1 MAHPLVR
8 LADGTVRQVG
18 PLTGTQ
24 VWTIPGRSHR
34 PLPVHSGDGAPPAP
48 EDPEHADDLCAFCP
62 ARYLETTP
70 EKSRLVRR
78 GQEVLVS
85 ERRSAPRLSDDVAD
99 VRRFANLF
107 EIVPAASWR
116 TNHGF
121 VAPADVA
128 AWARD
133 YLADPVG
140 REHVLAL
147 TAAREAAGGVLAPA
161 AGDEAALA
169 RVTEDFMAGSHDV
182 VVARRHLR
190 ADART
195 TADLAAAGTLT
206 PLEHADFIDFT
217 VEALRDTYARQPA
230 ARYVSVFQNWLR
242 AAGATF
248 DHLHKQLV
256 GIDAHGPQTQREI
269 AMLREEPDLYNR
281 AVIDLV
287 RADQL
292 VIASN
297 DGAVAVA
304 GVGHR
309 HPSIEIYSTAPVQLP
324 WEHDAAQRRAVSDL
338 LHAMHAATGPQVA
351 TNEEWHHRPPDV
363 VEPMPW
369 RIVLK
374 WRLQVPAGFE
384 GGTKIYVNTIDPWA
398 IKQRMTQ
405 ELLALRESGAIAP
418 LRIGTECSP
427 DDADLRYAR
436 G

>member
-8 LADGTVRQVG
+8 LADGTVVQVG

-34 PLPVHSGDGAPPAP
+34 PLPVQVSDAVAVDPA
-48 EDPEHADDLCAFCP
+48 DHGRLCAFCQE
-62 ARYLETTP
+62 RYLETTP
-70 EKSRLVRR
+70 EKARLVRR
-78 GQEVLVS
+78 GDEVLVS
-85 ERRSAPRLSDDVAD
+85 ERRSAQRLFDDVAD

-107 EIVPAASWR
+107 EIVPASSWR

-121 VAPADVA
+121 VASADVA

-133 YLADPVG
+133 YLADPIG
-140 REHVLAL
+140 RDHVLSLAH
-147 TAAREAAGGVLAPA
+147 ARESAGGVLAPA
-161 AGDEAALA
+161 PRDEASLLQ
-169 RVTEDFMAGSHDV
+169 VTEDFMSGSHDV

-190 ADART
+190 QDAVT
-195 TADLAAAGTLT
+195 TADLASAGTLT
-206 PLEHADFIDFT
+206 PTEHADLIGFT
-217 VEALRDTYARQPA
+217 VDALRDVYARQPA

-256 GIDAHGPQTQREI
+256 GIDSHGPQTQREI
-269 AMLREEPDLYNR
+269 AMLRQDPHLYSR
-281 AVIDLV
+281 AVIDLA
-287 RADQL
+287 RSDQL
-292 VIASN
+292 VIAAN

-309 HPSIEIYSTAPVQLP
+309 HPCIEIYSTSPVQLP
-324 WEHDAAQRRAVSDL
+324 WEHDAGQRRAVSDL
-338 LHAMHAATGPQVA
+338 LHAMHAATGAQVA

-384 GGTKIYVNTIDPWA
+384 GGTKIYINTIDPWA
-398 IKQRMTQ
+398 LRQRVID

-418 LRIGTECSP
+418 VRIGPECTREDSR
-427 DDADLRYAR
+427 LRYADA
-436 G
+436 

>member
-8 LADGTVRQVG
+8 LADGTVLQVG

-34 PLPVHSGDGAPPAP
+34 PLPRHVSDAVPVEGEETGR
-48 EDPEHADDLCAFCP
+48 LCAFCP
-62 ARYLETTP
+62 GRYLETTP

-78 GQEVLVS
+78 GDDVTIS
-85 ERRSAPRLSDDVAD
+85 RRRPAGRLAEDVAD

-121 VAPADVA
+121 VAGADVA

-133 YLADPVG
+133 YLADPAG
-140 REHVLAL
+140 RAHIGAL
-147 TAAREAAGGVLAPA
+147 VAAREAAGGILAPA
-161 AGDEAALA
+161 PRDEAALLQ
-169 RVTEDFMAGSHDV
+169 VTEDFMAGSHDV

-190 ADART
+190 DDAVT
-195 TADLAAAGTLT
+195 TADLASSGTLT
-206 PLEHADFIDFT
+206 PTEHADFIDFT
-217 VEALRDTYARQPA
+217 VAALRDVYERQPA

-242 AAGATF
+242 SAGATF
-248 DHLHKQLV
+248 EHLHKQLV
-256 GIDAHGPQTQREI
+256 GIDSYGPQTQREI
-269 AMLREEPDLYNR
+269 AMLREDPRLYSH
-281 AVIDLV
+281 AVIDL
-287 RADQL
+287 ALTEQL
-292 VIASN
+292 VIAAN

-309 HPSIEIYSTAPVQLP
+309 HPSIEIYSTAAVQLP

-338 LHAMHAATGPQVA
+338 LHAVHAATGAQVA

-363 VEPMPW
+363 SEPMPW

-384 GGTKIYVNTIDPWA
+384 GGTKIYINTIDPWA
-398 IKQRMTQ
+398 
-405 ELLALRESGAIAP
+405 LRERVTAELHTLRDAGAIAD
-418 LRIGTECSP
+418 LRIGPEVTP
-427 DDADLRYAR
+427 LDVHLRYADME